1 MLRKGFRRSGSCLV
15 NRKANFSHVL
25 LFPPT
30 PFNPLPMS
38 IRLNHA
44 ISSYTPVV
52 TQKNANNREQLIEAH
67 LSQVK
72 FIAER
77 LAAKLPPSVDID
89 DLMGAGMLGLLDAVD
104 KFDPNKGVM
113 FRTYAEMRVR
123 GAMLDSLRDLDWAPR
138 SMRRRA
144 REIEAAYV
152 EAERTRGRSTDAD
165 VAAVLGIPVNEFQ
178 ILIGQLRG
186 LTVTA
191 LDAVED
197 EETGRSQPV
206 GDASQTP
213 LALYERTE
221 ARDCLADAVDQLPDR
236 ERQVVALYYVEE
248 LTMKEIGSVIGVTES
263 RVSQI
268 HTQAIVR
275 LRACLSSLR
284 ESLAFSN

>member
-1 MLRKGFRRSGSCLV
+1 MSTRPNSIISNYNKSSNPPSRARREELV
-15 NRKANFSHVL
+15 
-25 LFPPT
+25 
-30 PFNPLPMS
+30 
-38 IRLNHA
+38 
-44 ISSYTPVV
+44 
-52 TQKNANNREQLIEAH
+52 EAH

-77 LAAKLPPSVDID
+77 LAAKLPPSVDLD

-144 REIEAAYV
+144 REIEAAYA

-165 VAAVLGIPVNEFQ
+165 VASVLGISVNEFQ
-178 ILIGQLRG
+178 TLLGQLRG

-191 LDAVED
+191 LDAI
-197 EETGRSQPV
+197 EEEENGRNQPLAS
-206 GDASQTP
+206 DASQTP
-213 LALYERTE
+213 LAVYERSE
-221 ARDCLADAVDQLPDR
+221 ARACLADAIDQLPNR
-236 ERQVVALYYVEE
+236 ERQVIALYYVEE
-248 LTMKEIGSVIGVTES
+248 LTMKEIGAVLQVTES

-268 HTQAIVR
+268 HTQAIIR
-275 LRACLSSLR
+275 LRACLASLR
-284 ESLAFSN
+284 DSLANAS

>member
-1 MLRKGFRRSGSCLV
+1 MSTPNYVISNYTAVPKQSNRANRDALV
-15 NRKANFSHVL
+15 
-25 LFPPT
+25 
-30 PFNPLPMS
+30 
-38 IRLNHA
+38 
-44 ISSYTPVV
+44 
-52 TQKNANNREQLIEAH
+52 EAH

-77 LAAKLPPSVDID
+77 LSAKLPPSVDID

-104 KFDPNKGVM
+104 KFDPTKGVL

-144 REIEAAYV
+144 REIEAAYA

-165 VAAVLGIPVNEFQ
+165 VAAVLGIPINEFQ
-178 ILIGQLRG
+178 TLLGQLRG

-191 LDAVED
+191 LDGLED
-197 EETGRSQPV
+197 EEGRTLPLA
-206 GDASQTP
+206 GDATQTP
-213 LALYERTE
+213 LAVYERAE
-221 ARDCLADAVDQLPDR
+221 VRKRLADAIDRLPNR

-248 LTMKEIGSVIGVTES
+248 LTMKEIGAVLNVTES

-268 HTQAIVR
+268 HTQAIIR
-275 LRACLSSLR
+275 LRNCLAGLR
-284 ESLAFSN
+284 DSLAFAR

>member
-1 MLRKGFRRSGSCLV
+1 V
-15 NRKANFSHVL
+15 
-25 LFPPT
+25 
-30 PFNPLPMS
+30 
-38 IRLNHA
+38 
-44 ISSYTPVV
+44 
-52 TQKNANNREQLIEAH
+52 EAH

-77 LAAKLPPSVDID
+77 LAAKLPPSVDLD

-152 EAERTRGRSTDAD
+152 EAERTRGRSTDVD
-165 VAAVLGIPVNEFQ
+165 VATVLGISVNEFQ
-178 ILIGQLRG
+178 TLLGQLRG

-191 LDAVED
+191 LDAI
-197 EETGRSQPV
+197 EEEENGRNQPLA

-213 LALYERTE
+213 LAVYERSE
-221 ARDCLADAVDQLPDR
+221 VRACLADAIDQLPKR
-236 ERQVVALYYVEE
+236 ERQVIALYYVEE
-248 LTMKEIGSVIGVTES
+248 VTMKEIGAVLQVTES

-275 LRACLSSLR
+275 LRACLASLR
-284 ESLAFSN
+284 DSLANA